1 MASQKVTFT
10 FDEGTVARID
20 RTAQRLGLSKSRV
33 VREAIREYAERVG
46 RLSEGERLR
55 MLGVFDELVERIPER
70 PLEAVE
76 REIADVRR
84 ARQGGGRR
92 TEPNPS

>member
-1 MASQKVTFT
+1 MTFT
-10 FDEGTVARID
+10 FDEGTVTRID

-55 MLGVFDELVERIPER
+55 MLGAFDEMVERVPER

-92 TEPNPS
+92 TEPGQS